1 MIKNFVKKSYSF
13 LSTRAEAGSI
23 ILSMSGKQYLSQERF
38 NELTAELGELKTTKR
53 IEIAQRLKTAK
64 EYGDLSENSEY
75 AEAREE
81 QASVE
86 TRIAELED
94 LLKNAEIVT
103 KTKGHDTVQIGSTI
117 VVKKGGKE
125 TTYTLVGSYEA
136 DPLAGKISD
145 ESPLGRS
152 FMGRKVG
159 DKVTVSTPAGTAAYE
174 VMKIE

>member
-1 MIKNFVKKSYSF
+1 M
-13 LSTRAEAGSI
+13 T
-23 ILSMSGKQYLSQERF
+23 GKQYLSQERF
-38 NELTAELGELKTTKR
+38 NELSAELANLKTSKR

-94 LLKNAEIVT
+94 LLKTAEIVA

-117 VVKKGGKE
+117 VVKRAGKE
-125 TTYTLVGSYEA
+125 RTYTLVGSYEA
-136 DPLAGKISD
+136 DPLVGKISD
-145 ESPLGRS
+145 ESPLGRV
-152 FMGRKVG
+152 FIGKKVG
-159 DKVTVSTPAGTAAYE
+159 DRVSAEIPTGTATYE
-174 VMKIE
+174 IINIE